1 MPLGRPLVET
11 RYTTGSS
18 HALTHTLLS
27 APFPQSSY
35 TGRTDFRNPNSF
47 TVLSANQI
55 ATDMPAGA
63 LLGESFS
70 YGWWIVTFQLFATLY
85 AAYVVVK
92 APAKRAGATA
102 LLAVLTTSTFLMTQ
116 AVYTAY
122 GNGLTSFIINPL
134 TGKNIK
140 PTTKLTKVQR
150 SAIVYFAGLI
160 IVDVANCFAMIT
172 IADGE
177 DAATP
182 AAAAAEPVKDV
193 EAAGVEVA
201 ASA

>member
-1 MPLGRPLVET
+1 M
-11 RYTTGSS
+11 
-18 HALTHTLLS
+18 
-27 APFPQSSY
+27 
-35 TGRTDFRNPNSF
+35 
-47 TVLSANQI
+47 SANQI
-55 ATDMPAGA
+55 ATDLPAGA

-116 AVYTAY
+116 AVYVAY

-160 IVDVANCFAMIT
+160 VVDIANAIAMIT

-177 DAATP
+177 DAAAP
-182 AAAAAEPVKDV
+182 AAAAAAAPVKDV
-193 EAAGVEVA
+193 EAAGMEVA

>member
-1 MPLGRPLVET
+1 
-11 RYTTGSS
+11 
-18 HALTHTLLS
+18 
-27 APFPQSSY
+27 
-35 TGRTDFRNPNSF
+35 
-47 TVLSANQI
+47 
-55 ATDMPAGA
+55 
-63 LLGESFS
+63 
-70 YGWWIVTFQLFATLY
+70 
-85 AAYVVVK
+85 
-92 APAKRAGATA
+92 
-102 LLAVLTTSTFLMTQ
+102 VLTFSRRAFPLPIQ

-122 GNGLTSFIINPL
+122 GFGLTHFIISPL

-160 IVDVANCFAMIT
+160 IVDVANAIAMIT

-177 DAATP
+177 DAP
-182 AAAAAEPVKDV
+182 AAAAAAPVKDV